1 MPDRSDIQ
9 WFKTE
14 FQPRIVP
21 LLVGTPLTVD
31 MIAAIAC
38 QETGHIWPL
47 LRQKRLS
54 TPQILALC
62 VGDTLDA
69 DKGRRAF
76 PTTKADLLSR
86 PNGDR
91 MFAIAHKALVDMA
104 AKVPGYTAVAARA
117 DKFCHGYGMFQRD
130 LQFFASDPDYFLER
144 RYEQFEDT
152 LGQCLDELRNAL
164 RKLGFQNRSSL
175 SDLELAAVGIAYNT
189 GGFKPAKGLK
199 QGYFNGTS
207 FYGELLFDYLQLSRS
222 VALDDGAA
230 APVEAPPGVAIV
242 PPAAPPSAEGQAMV
256 VTTTDGM
263 LRLRSAPLISTPSQA
278 NVIANLPS
286 GHEVRAVT
294 GAAVKGFME
303 VETALSGAVL
313 RGFASTKFLAP
324 APAAAPAPRALRGAR
339 AAPLAA
345 AAAPIAAFVPP
356 AVSMPRASGSV
367 TRRRDLANAH
377 SLNEPRQAGR
387 EGDSAEALRGEL
399 GAIVDWLAV
408 DNPAHKRYQP
418 RSGLTFCNIYC
429 HDYCHLAGVY
439 LPRVW
444 WTTPAILS
452 LAGGAQVAPLIG
464 NTIGE
469 MRANDLFRWLR
480 DFGQG
485 FGWRRSASLT
495 ELQQAAN
502 QGAVA
507 LIVARR
513 KEDGRSGHI
522 VAVVPESGAD
532 SARRNAA
539 GEVVAPLQS
548 QAGAR
553 NFIRGTGKAG
563 WWNGEEFAESAFWV
577 HV

>member
-1 MPDRSDIQ
+1 MPDRSDIL

-21 LLVGTPLTVD
+21 LLAGTPMTVD

-47 LRQKRLS
+47 LRRKNLPTAR
-54 TPQILALC
+54 ILALC

-76 PTTKADLLSR
+76 PTTKAELLAR

-91 MFAIAHKALVDMA
+91 MFAIAHQALVDMA
-104 AKVPGYTAVAARA
+104 AQVPGYTAVAARP

-130 LQFFASDPDYFLER
+130 LQFFVSDPDYFLER
-144 RYEQFEDT
+144 RYEQFEQT
-152 LGQCLDELRNAL
+152 LGQCLDELLHAL

-175 SDLELAAVGIAYNT
+175 GDLELAAVGIAYNT

-207 FYGELLFDYLQLSRS
+207 FYGELLFDFIQLSRS
-222 VALDDGAA
+222 VALAGDS
-230 APVEAPPGVAIV
+230 APAVDVPPGVAIV
-242 PPAAPPSAEGQAMV
+242 PPPAPPSARGQAMV

-263 LRLRSAPLISTPSQA
+263 LRLRSAPVISAPPQA
-278 NVIANLPS
+278 NVVANLPS
-286 GHEVRAVT
+286 GHTVRAVT
-294 GAAVKGFME
+294 GTAVKGFME
-303 VETALSGAVL
+303 VETALSGALL
-313 RGFASTKFLAP
+313 RGFASMKFLAP
-324 APAAAPAPRALRGAR
+324 APVPGR
-339 AAPLAA
+339 AA
-345 AAAPIAAFVPP
+345 AAKSARATALTAAFTPP
-356 AVSMPRASGSV
+356 AVGMPRAPGSV
-367 TRRRDLANAH
+367 TRRRELANAH
-377 SLNEPRQAGR
+377 SLNEAKQPGRQGR
-387 EGDSAEALRGEL
+387 SAEALRGEL
-399 GAIVDWLAV
+399 GAIVEWLAV
-408 DNPAHKRYQP
+408 ENPAHKRYQP
-418 RSGLTFCNIYC
+418 RAGLTFCNIYS

-452 LAGGAQVAPLIG
+452 LAGGTQVAPLIG
-464 NTIGE
+464 HTITE

-485 FGWRRSASLT
+485 FGWRRSATVT

-502 QGAVA
+502 QGAIG

-522 VAVVPESGAD
+522 VAVVPETGTT

-539 GEVVAPLQS
+539 GDVVAPLQS

-553 NFIRGTGKAG
+553 NFSRGTGKAG
-563 WWNGEEFAESAFWV
+563 WWNGEEFAESAFWM
-577 HV
+577 HA

>member
-1 MPDRSDIQ
+1 MPDRSDIL

-21 LLVGTPLTVD
+21 LLGGTPLTVD

-47 LRQKRLS
+47 LRRKNLPTAR
-54 TPQILALC
+54 ILALC

-76 PTTKADLLSR
+76 PTTKADLLAR

-91 MFAIAHKALVDMA
+91 MFAIAHQALVDMA
-104 AKVPGYTAVAARA
+104 AQVPGYTAVAARP

-130 LQFFASDPDYFLER
+130 LQFFVSDPDYFLER
-144 RYEQFEDT
+144 RYEQFEQT

-175 SDLELAAVGIAYNT
+175 GDLELAAVGIAYNT
-189 GGFKPAKGLK
+189 GGFKPSKGLK

-222 VALDDGAA
+222 VALAGDPA
-230 APVEAPPGVAIV
+230 APVETPPGVAIV
-242 PPAAPPSAEGQAMV
+242 PAPAPPIAQGQAMV

-263 LRLRSAPLISTPSQA
+263 LRLRSAPVISAPPQA
-278 NVIANLPS
+278 NVVANLPS
-286 GHEVRAVT
+286 GHMVRAVT
-294 GAAVKGFME
+294 GTAVKGFME
-303 VETALSGAVL
+303 VETALSGALL
-313 RGFASTKFLAP
+313 RGFASMKFLAP
-324 APAAAPAPRALRGAR
+324 APVPRRAAAAKGAR
-339 AAPLAA
+339 ATALT
-345 AAAPIAAFVPP
+345 AAFTPP

-367 TRRRDLANAH
+367 TRRRDPASAH
-377 SLNEPRQAGR
+377 SLNEAKQPGR
-387 EGDSAEALRGEL
+387 PGGSAEALRGEL

-418 RSGLTFCNIYC
+418 RAGLTFCNIYS

-452 LAGGAQVAPLIG
+452 LAGGTQVAPLIG
-464 NTIGE
+464 NTITE

-485 FGWRRSASLT
+485 FGWRRSATVT

-502 QGAVA
+502 QGAVG

-522 VAVVPESGAD
+522 VAVVPETGTER
-532 SARRNAA
+532 ARRNVA
-539 GEVVAPLQS
+539 GDVVAPLQS

-553 NFIRGTGKAG
+553 NFGRGPGKAG
-563 WWNGEEFAESAFWV
+563 WWNGEEFAESAFWI
-577 HV
+577 HA